1 VNAPPV
7 TRRRL
12 WSPARVS
19 CALALAAWAAMFW
32 FILVTGLPALSE
44 ILADNGNEVRCDKGM
59 HAATGEL
66 ARICWWC

>member
-1 VNAPPV
+1 
-7 TRRRL
+7 
-12 WSPARVS
+12 
-19 CALALAAWAAMFW
+19 MFW